1 MKYAIIAAGE
11 GSRLREEGIE
21 VPKPLVFV
29 NGERLIDRLLRIFM
43 NNDATDI
50 VVICNDIYPEVA
62 EHLAKREAEGLP
74 LRHIVKTTSSSM
86 HSLYE
91 ISSLLGEGKFIA
103 TTVDT
108 YFCEDMFKG
117 YVEAFRKS
125 DADGMMAVTSYCDDE
140 KPLYVSAN
148 EDGIITGFHDAKPEG
163 RCYVSAGIYG
173 LCAKAKTTLEECI
186 NNGQS
191 RMRNFQRALVAN
203 QYRLVA
209 YPMSKVIDIDHTTD
223 ILQVQKHI
231 AGIYRAQRFSPGSVE
246 KDRTILDATM
256 HQLSTRGYAVSTI
269 SEEDILTTGSLPQA
283 SCYLSMARSES
294 VLQLLQEKPCINSSA
309 SIRYCNHRRY
319 ITSDTTQAPLW
330 IKRSDQC
337 SEQKGDVTFCATQS
351 DVETSITAM
360 RARGID
366 SYVMQPH
373 YEGEHIKFYGV
384 SGTSF
389 FSPSGHDNLKDIASA
404 MANDAGL
411 TVYGGDAIISDDGTT
426 NIIDLNDWPSFSPCV
441 REAAM
446 AIASVI

>member
-21 VPKPLVFV
+21 MPKPLVFV

-43 NNDATDI
+43 DNDATDI
-50 VVICNDIYPEVA
+50 VVICNDLFPEVA

-108 YFCEDMFKG
+108 YFSEDMFKD
-117 YVEAFRKS
+117 YVEAFRTS
-125 DADGMMAVTSYCDDE
+125 EADGMMAVTSYCDDE
-140 KPLYVSAN
+140 KPLFVSTL

-173 LCAKAKTTLEECI
+173 LSTKVIATLEECI
-186 NNGQS
+186 SNGQS

-203 QYRLVA
+203 KFRLVA
-209 YPMSKVIDIDHTTD
+209 YPMGKVIDIDHATD
-223 ILQVQKHI
+223 ISQVQKHI

-256 HQLSTRGYAVSTI
+256 RQLSTQGYAVSTI
-269 SEEDILTTGSLPQA
+269 SEEDILSAGTLPQA
-283 SCYLSMARSES
+283 SCYLSMARSEG
-294 VLQLLQEKPCINSSA
+294 VLQLLQDKPCVNSSA

-319 ITSDTTQAPLW
+319 ITGDTTQPPLW

-337 SEQKGDVTFCATQS
+337 SEQEEDVTFCATQS
-351 DVETSITAM
+351 DVKTAITAM

-373 YEGEHIKFYGV
+373 YEGKHIKFYGV

-389 FSPSGHDNLKDIASA
+389 FSPSGHDSLKDIAES
-404 MANDAGL
+404 MANNAGL
-411 TVYGGDAIISDDGTT
+411 TVYGGDAIISADGTT

-441 REAAM
+441 REAAT